1 MKWQRDTLGSIC
13 DRAGG
18 SIQTGPFGSQLHQS
32 DYRDEGTPVVM
43 PQDIVDDRIR
53 LNRIAFVDETMADRL
68 SRHRLKTGDIVFPR
82 RGDIGKRALISD
94 AEAGYL
100 CGTGC
105 LKIACPTKEL
115 DPRFLYLFLS
125 QPDVVSWIEGKAIGA
140 TMPNLNTGILRG
152 LEIVYP
158 DLVTQTEIS
167 GRLIAFQSLAEN
179 YKQQVLKLEEAAR
192 LIYTEWFVRLGRR
205 DSGVEAQVKLSD
217 LVWINP
223 KTSCE
228 AGKIAPFVPMTAL
241 SENGMVIDGVEERAI
256 GGGAKFQNGDTLL
269 ARITPCLENGKTG
282 FVQFLDDENP
292 VASGSTEFIVLRSK
306 TVNPYWVYCLARTE
320 HFREHAIRSMSGAD
334 GRQRV
339 NTDSLSEYSVPTPD
353 SQKLND
359 FAETVA
365 PMFKQIHTLS
375 KQVTQLRQ
383 ARDLLLP
390 RLISGQLRL

>member
-1 MKWQRDTLGSIC
+1 MKWQRDTLGAIC

-82 RGDIGKRALISD
+82 RGDISKRALISD

-192 LIYTEWFVRLGRR
+192 LIYTEWFVRQRFPGH
-205 DSGVEAQVKLSD
+205 EKA
-217 LVWINP
+217 
-223 KTSCE
+223 KTSGSLPDGWRQE
-228 AGKIAPFVPMTAL
+228 ALG
-241 SENGMVIDGVEERAI
+241 
-256 GGGAKFQNGDTLL
+256 Q
-269 ARITPCLENGKTG
+269 RIE
-282 FVQFLDDENP
+282 
-292 VASGSTEFIVLRSK
+292 
-306 TVNPYWVYCLARTE
+306 
-320 HFREHAIRSMSGAD
+320 
-334 GRQRV
+334 
-339 NTDSLSEYSVPTPD
+339 
-353 SQKLND
+353 LNYGN
-359 FAETVA
+359 
-365 PMFKQIHTLS
+365 H
-375 KQVTQLRQ
+375 
-383 ARDLLLP
+383 
-390 RLISGQLRL
+390 